1 MQRWMS
7 LAGLG
12 IVGLVLMFFGAKFA
26 WREYQ
31 LGKPDKIW
39 VPLVLPADI
48 SMAEQ
53 EKLAGQINEGLRTDA
68 ILRKVVTEAGLQE
81 KFGQPD
87 EDAAV
92 KELDRRLFV
101 EIGTAETPN
110 GSLPSINVGLSGTG
124 HEKAVLEDASIRII
138 KDVWL
143 MLGIDPTS
151 GKRLDQPLQ
160 ETPGSF

>member
-1 MQRWMS
+1 
-7 LAGLG
+7 
-12 IVGLVLMFFGAKFA
+12 MFFGAKFA

-39 VPLVLPADI
+39 VPLALPADI
-48 SMAEQ
+48 SMVDQ
-53 EKLAGQINEGLRTDA
+53 EKLAEQINEGLRTDA
-68 ILRKVVTEAGLQE
+68 ILRKVVTDAGLQE
-81 KFGQPD
+81 KFDKPD

-101 EIGTAETPN
+101 EIGTADTPN

-143 MLGIDPTS
+143 MLGIDPTT
-151 GKRLDQPLQ
+151 GKRLDQPPL
-160 ETPGSF
+160 EVPDSF